1 MTTSGQTRRR
11 GRFGFV
17 VGTVLAA
24 LMLAAVAYADN
35 VANNLDTTIDGTAET
50 MSLTVGGVS
59 KTTVVYVLATTGAGD
74 PESGCNL
81 KNDASLSVNVSSSD
95 PTKATV
101 SPNQVT
107 IDSCDLGN
115 GKTITVTPVSAG
127 SANITFSQAAFTGS
141 NPQGT
146 FVYNTATF
154 TANVAAPADSTAP
167 VGSVSIDGNAA
178 YTTSTSVDLDLAAT
192 DAVGVTAFRV
202 ANGSDC
208 SSASWQAVTSTTSF
222 SHTVAHT
229 LTSGDGSQT
238 VCAQYKDAQGNVSA
252 TATDSIVLDTIAP
265 LIQNAGVQSGTA
277 GANGWYVSAIVNR
290 FTATDG
296 GSGLSAAC
304 SGSFPKDVS
313 TGSAEGTGVTVSS
326 GACSD
331 LAGNTN
337 AGISSAVF
345 KIDLTDPSAT
355 LTASGTQGANGWF
368 IGDVTVSTSGADLV
382 SGPVSCTADRSQ
394 TTETTGE
401 VFNGSCTNQAGL
413 VGNAAPITVKLDK
426 TAPSATL
433 TASGTQGANGW
444 FIGDVTVS
452 TSGADLVSGPVSCTA
467 DRSQTT
473 ETPGE
478 VFNGS
483 CTNQAGL
490 VGNAAP
496 ITVKLDKTNPSVAIT
511 SPVGGSSTIAASV
524 TVSGTYS
531 DAISGIATVKVNGA
545 SASLDSGSFSKMHAL
560 ACGSNTIT
568 ALGTDEA
575 GRTSTDSTTVTRQC
589 FGLQFFQPLDQSTSD
604 PVMNKGKYGRV
615 IPVKVRLSL
624 AGGAAL
630 NDAALAANGWT
641 LQIGVNGASCQSGAG
656 TDDIEAYADAGQSA
670 AGSNL
675 FRWDPAAGQ
684 WIYNLDTKAPPG
696 MTMTIGSCY
705 RLDVYVSDGANKIVV
720 STSAYAVFQPTK

>member
-426 TAPSATL
+426 T
-433 TASGTQGANGW
+433 
-444 FIGDVTVS
+444 
-452 TSGADLVSGPVSCTA
+452 
-467 DRSQTT
+467 
-473 ETPGE
+473 
-478 VFNGS
+478 
-483 CTNQAGL
+483 
-490 VGNAAP
+490 
-496 ITVKLDKTNPSVAIT
+496 NPSVAIT

-524 TVSGTYS
+524 TVRGTYS

-670 AGSNL
+670 AGSYL

>member
-1 MTTSGQTRRR
+1 MLGFITPWGAALVSAPAATAISEGDDLMTTSGQTRRR

-426 TAPSATL
+426 T
-433 TASGTQGANGW
+433 
-444 FIGDVTVS
+444 
-452 TSGADLVSGPVSCTA
+452 
-467 DRSQTT
+467 
-473 ETPGE
+473 
-478 VFNGS
+478 
-483 CTNQAGL
+483 
-490 VGNAAP
+490 
-496 ITVKLDKTNPSVAIT
+496 NPSVAIT

-524 TVSGTYS
+524 TVRGTYS

-675 FRWDPAAGQ
+675 FRWDAAAGQ